1 MIDKTLKCMKT
12 IISFFL
18 ILMPSICF
26 SQNKFS
32 QISYYENSKR
42 ASDICGEIADS
53 NTQAAIVSVDAILS
67 QVDIKPNFILRACDS
82 EEVNAFAYTLENQ
95 RYIMYNTEFMNKIY
109 MKSDSYWGYVFVLAH
124 EIGHHLKDHTVDAVL
139 EDLGVGCNNCEFNRN
154 QELEADN
161 FAGFVL
167 AKLGATLE
175 QAQEGIY
182 SLHKFRG
189 GPLNYNDSKDSH
201 PNTARRLNAVKIGY
215 LRGEKE
221 RNKNL
226 ILDF

>member
-1 MIDKTLKCMKT
+1 
-12 IISFFL
+12 
-18 ILMPSICF
+18 MPSICF

-32 QISYYENSKR
+32 QVSYYENSKR

-67 QVDIKPNFILRACDS
+67 QVDIKPNFILRSCSAIGD
-82 EEVNAFAYTLENQ
+82 NAYAYTEKNQ
-95 RYIMYNTEFMNKIY
+95 RYIGYSIEFMKKIY
-109 MKSDSYWGYVFVLAH
+109 YKSDSYWGYVFVLAH
-124 EIGHHLKDHTVDAVL
+124 EIGHHLKDHTVDEVL
-139 EDLGVGCNNCEFNRN
+139 ADLDVRSCEECEFNRN

-182 SLHKFRG
+182 ALHKLSG
-189 GPLNYNDSKDSH
+189 GPLNYNDSKESH

-215 LRGEKE
+215 LRGEEE
-221 RNKNL
+221 RKKNL

>member
-1 MIDKTLKCMKT
+1 MKT
-12 IISFFL
+12 IIIFFL

-26 SQNKFS
+26 SQNNFS
-32 QISYYENSKR
+32 QRSYYENSKI

-53 NTQAAIVSVDAILS
+53 NTQAAIVSVDVILS
-67 QVDIKPNFILRACDS
+67 QVDIKPNFILRACDA
-82 EEVNAFAYTLENQ
+82 EGDNAFAATLENQ

-124 EIGHHLKDHTVDAVL
+124 EIGHHLKDHTVDPVL
-139 EDLGVGCNNCEFNRN
+139 ADLGVGCKECEFNRN
-154 QELEADN
+154 QELESDN

-182 SLHKFRG
+182 ALHKLSG
-189 GPLNYNDSKDSH
+189 GPLNYNDSELSH